1 MSEPIDGLQPDSRA
15 IHADRAAN
23 DTDAVV
29 PPIWLTST
37 FWADSDE
44 AFLSKAT
51 TPGCDH
57 FYTRTG
63 NPNQTQAA
71 LVVAAL
77 EGAESAVVAGSG
89 MGAIT
94 STILAF
100 AGSGDHIVAQQ
111 NLYAGTT
118 SFLKGLAPKLGI
130 ASTVVDQRDPDA
142 FAAAIQPSTRLLM
155 LETPSNPLLRITDL
169 RAVADLAR
177 GHGIVAVVDNTFAT
191 PINQRP
197 IEFGIDIVVHSATKY
212 LGGHSDLIAGVTAGR
227 REHVERVAAVMSET
241 GAILGP
247 FESWLLLRG
256 LRSLP
261 VRVERHNR
269 NGLSVARF
277 FEEHSSVAAVHYPG
291 LEAHPQRELARS
303 QMSGFGGM
311 VSVEFKGGHAAAS
324 RFVNSVQM
332 ARRAASLGGVESLV
346 AHPASMW
353 AKTLDADQMAAM
365 GIRPGLVR
373 ISIGL
378 EDDRDL
384 RSDFDRALQHV
395 DGASERRSAS

>member
-1 MSEPIDGLQPDSRA
+1 MSEKNDDLQPDSRA

-29 PPIWLTST
+29 PPIWQTST

-44 AFLSKAT
+44 LFLEKAT

-77 EGAESAVVAGSG
+77 EGAEAAVVAGSG
-89 MGAIT
+89 MGAIS

-100 AGSGDHIVAQQ
+100 AGAGDHVVAQQ

-118 SFLKGLAPKLGI
+118 SFLSGLAQRLGI
-130 ASTVVDQRDPDA
+130 ETTFVDQRSPDA
-142 FAAAIQPSTRLLM
+142 IEAAIRPSTKLVV

-169 RAVADLAR
+169 RAVAEMGR
-177 GHGIVAVVDNTFAT
+177 SIGFVTMVDNTFAT

-197 IEFGIDIVVHSATKY
+197 AELGIDIVVHSATKY
-212 LGGHSDLIAGVTAGR
+212 LGGHSDLVAGVAAGR
-227 REHVERVAAVMSET
+227 KEHVDRIAKVMAET
-241 GAILGP
+241 GATLGP
-247 FESWLLLRG
+247 FEAWLMLRG

-261 VRVERHNR
+261 VRMERHNR
-269 NGLSVARF
+269 NGMAIARF
-277 FEEHSSVAAVHYPG
+277 LEDHPAVATVHYPG
-291 LEAHPQRELARS
+291 LDSHPQRDLARL

-311 VSVEFKGGHAAAS
+311 VGAEFAGGHEAAS
-324 RFVNSVQM
+324 RFVSSVRL
-332 ARRAASLGGVESLV
+332 ARRAPSLGGVETLV
-346 AHPASMW
+346 THPAAMW
-353 AKTLDADQMAAM
+353 AKTLDRDQMERM
-365 GIRPGLVR
+365 GIAAGLVR
-373 ISIGL
+373 LSIGL
-378 EDDRDL
+378 EDERDIIA
-384 RSDFDRALQHV
+384 DFGRALDLV
-395 DGASERRSAS
+395 SAAGA

>member
-1 MSEPIDGLQPDSRA
+1 MSEKTDDLQPDSRA

-29 PPIWLTST
+29 PPIWQTST

-44 AFLSKAT
+44 LFLEKAT

-77 EGAESAVVAGSG
+77 EGAEAAVVAGSG
-89 MGAIT
+89 MGAIS

-100 AGSGDHIVAQQ
+100 AGAGDHVVAQQ

-118 SFLKGLAPKLGI
+118 SFLSGLAQRLGI
-130 ASTVVDQRDPDA
+130 ETTFVDQRSPDA
-142 FAAAIQPSTRLLM
+142 IEAAIRPSTKLVV

-169 RAVADLAR
+169 RAVAEIGRSIGL
-177 GHGIVAVVDNTFAT
+177 VTMVDNTFAT

-197 IEFGIDIVVHSATKY
+197 AELGIDIVVHSATKY
-212 LGGHSDLIAGVTAGR
+212 LGGHSDLVAGVAAGR
-227 REHVERVAAVMSET
+227 KEHVDRIAKVMAET
-241 GAILGP
+241 GATLGP
-247 FESWLLLRG
+247 FEAWLMLRG

-261 VRVERHNR
+261 VRMERHNR
-269 NGLSVARF
+269 NGMAIARF
-277 FEEHSSVAAVHYPG
+277 LEDHPAVATVHYPG
-291 LEAHPQRELARS
+291 LDSHPQRDLARL

-311 VSVEFKGGHAAAS
+311 VGAEFAGGHEAAS
-324 RFVNSVQM
+324 RFVSSVRL
-332 ARRAASLGGVESLV
+332 ARRAPSLGGVETLV
-346 AHPASMW
+346 THPAAMW
-353 AKTLDADQMAAM
+353 AKTLDRDQMERM
-365 GIRPGLVR
+365 GIAAGLVR
-373 ISIGL
+373 LSIGL
-378 EDDRDL
+378 EDERDIIA
-384 RSDFDRALQHV
+384 DFGRALDQV
-395 DGASERRSAS
+395 SAAGA